1 MLLHSRLDQ
10 GHFKSKFNLPLS
22 SFLCLLL
29 QQKGDLVNIIAKN
42 DSGTWVG
49 MTNGKIGHFKFI
61 NVEEINNL
69 NQSTNNS
76 VITANQEG
84 PLVHYYENI
93 VTNLLTNVNNYFEN
107 SLKLLFKL
115 IGLDKYGYFN
125 LLQEKG
131 FQSLNSLI
139 NINNQS
145 ILELIGITDSEHQKL
160 IMTLVSIIRK
170 LQSKSSRFDIN
181 DIENNMSSITLKSN
195 QNTFGSVSHLD
206 DYSKDNLKTSS
217 YCNYDDIFG
226 DQTKRK
232 PKLIS
237 SQDDAIYIHHLCKP
251 EKEEDVTNEHI
262 TMLHSNNDILDDDDG
277 DVDDDDNDD
286 DDDNREEDND
296 YDNDNCVGN
305 VCNEARKGVDENY
318 KESLDTNVL
327 VKKLEHGYQFN
338 TSNCCD
344 INSNR
349 PISSSRSVFN
359 LKYTENYSS
368 DESTLLYHQLYPHH
382 HHHHHHHHQHNQHHL
397 YYDTA
402 KKRLKKFLNSN
413 ERKSLNST
421 RIDDKR
427 YTSVNALHITSKPI
441 SPHLLDIITNLLR
454 EEGIDLTLEPYSDNV
469 NIKF

>member
-145 ILELIGITDSEHQKL
+145 NRFPRAIEPSA
-160 IMTLVSIIRK
+160 
-170 LQSKSSRFDIN
+170 SKSILFFS
-181 DIENNMSSITLKSN
+181 KS
-195 QNTFGSVSHLD
+195 
-206 DYSKDNLKTSS
+206 
-217 YCNYDDIFG
+217 G
-226 DQTKRK
+226 DLALFCATQCVFKKVKFKNK
-232 PKLIS
+232 P
-237 SQDDAIYIHHLCKP
+237 
-251 EKEEDVTNEHI
+251 
-262 TMLHSNNDILDDDDG
+262 
-277 DVDDDDNDD
+277 
-286 DDDNREEDND
+286 
-296 YDNDNCVGN
+296 
-305 VCNEARKGVDENY
+305 
-318 KESLDTNVL
+318 
-327 VKKLEHGYQFN
+327 
-338 TSNCCD
+338 
-344 INSNR
+344 
-349 PISSSRSVFN
+349 
-359 LKYTENYSS
+359 
-368 DESTLLYHQLYPHH
+368 
-382 HHHHHHHHQHNQHHL
+382 
-397 YYDTA
+397 
-402 KKRLKKFLNSN
+402 
-413 ERKSLNST
+413 
-421 RIDDKR
+421 RI
-427 YTSVNALHITSKPI
+427 I
-441 SPHLLDIITNLLR
+441 
-454 EEGIDLTLEPYSDNV
+454 
-469 NIKF
+469 